1 MVLNYLCLN
10 ELNFIFLT
18 KFYQMN
24 TLKFK
29 IIIIFIPT
37 IFFLVGCSASTSTRY
52 EKTEKTNGNE
62 EENKATINE
71 DFDITEYKTKIEI
84 EKTYTNEEISD
95 AWYGYEGD
103 SEESN
108 VRQNNKIVETVDGYR
123 VLVVAT
129 DDMDAANSV
138 REDILDKIKRKE
150 VYISFEPPFYKVKV
164 GDFTDIT
171 ESNNLKFK
179 LNQLGYT
186 EARVI
191 KETVNIF
198 EESNESR

>member
-1 MVLNYLCLN
+1 
-10 ELNFIFLT
+10 
-18 KFYQMN
+18 MN
-24 TLKFK
+24 KLKFT
-29 IIIIFIPT
+29 IIFIPI

-52 EKTEKTNGNE
+52 EKTEKTNGNAD
-62 EENKATINE
+62 ENKTTINE
-71 DFDITEYKTKIEI
+71 DFDITPYKTKIEI
-84 EKTYTNEEISD
+84 ETMYNNEELSD

-103 SEESN
+103 SMESN
-108 VRQNNKIVETVDGYR
+108 FEQKHKIVETVDGYR

-129 DDMDAANSV
+129 DDMGAANSV
-138 REDILDKIKRKE
+138 RADILAKIKRKE
-150 VYISFEPPFYKVKV
+150 VYISFEPPFYKVKI

-191 KETVNIF
+191 QETVNIF
-198 EESNESR
+198 EE

>member
-1 MVLNYLCLN
+1 MYYKMKKLR
-10 ELNFIFLT
+10 LT
-18 KFYQMN
+18 
-24 TLKFK
+24 L
-29 IIIIFIPT
+29 IFIPI
-37 IFFLVGCSASTSTRY
+37 IFFYAGCGASTSSRY
-52 EKTEKTNGNE
+52 EKNEETNGNGDK
-62 EENKATINE
+62 NKATINE
-71 DFDITEYKTKIEI
+71 DFDIMQYKTKIEL
-84 EKTYTNEEISD
+84 ETSFYSEGLSD

-108 VRQNNKIVETVDGYR
+108 SGQNFIIVGTVDGYR

-129 DDMDAANSV
+129 DNMNAANSV
-138 REDILDKIKRKE
+138 RADILAKIKRKE
-150 VYISFEPPFYKVKV
+150 VYISFEPPFYRVKI

-191 KETVNIF
+191 QETVNIF
-198 EESNESR
+198 EE

>member
-1 MVLNYLCLN
+1 MDR
-10 ELNFIFLT
+10 
-18 KFYQMN
+18 
-24 TLKFK
+24 LKFT
-29 IIIIFIPT
+29 IIIIPLIFI
-37 IFFLVGCSASTSTRY
+37 IAGCSASTSTRY
-52 EKTEKTNGNE
+52 EKTEETKGNE
-62 EENKATINE
+62 EEKNVTINE
-71 DFDITEYKTKIEI
+71 DFDITDYKTKIDI
-84 EKTYTNEEISD
+84 EKTYTNEEIPD
-95 AWYGYEGD
+95 AWYGYANNND
-103 SEESN
+103 ESYIG
-108 VRQNNKIVETVDGYR
+108 QNHKIVETVDGYR

-129 DDMDAANSV
+129 DDMEAANSV
-138 REDILDKIKRKE
+138 RDDILAKIKRKE

-198 EESNESR
+198 EESNEYR

>member
-1 MVLNYLCLN
+1 MALNYLCLHKF
-10 ELNFIFLT
+10 NFIFLT
-18 KFYQMN
+18 MYYKMN
-24 TLKFK
+24 KLKFT
-29 IIIIFIPT
+29 IIFIPI
-37 IFFLVGCSASTSTRY
+37 IFFLAGCSASTSTRY
-52 EKTEKTNGNE
+52 EKTEKTNENE
-62 EENKATINE
+62 DKNKATTNE
-71 DFDITEYKTKIEI
+71 DYDITRYKTKIEI
-84 EKTYTNEEISD
+84 ETTFNSEGLSD
-95 AWYGYEGD
+95 AWYGYEGE

-108 VRQNNKIVETVDGYR
+108 FGQNLNIVGTVDGYR

-138 REDILDKIKRKE
+138 RADILDKIKRKE
-150 VYISFEPPFYKVKV
+150 VYISFEPPFYKVKI

-191 KETVNIF
+191 QETVNIF
-198 EESNESR
+198 EE

>member
-1 MVLNYLCLN
+1 
-10 ELNFIFLT
+10 
-18 KFYQMN
+18 MN
-24 TLKFK
+24 NLKF
-29 IIIIFIPT
+29 ILLLIPIIIFYT
-37 IFFLVGCSASTSTRY
+37 GCSASTDSRY

-62 EENKATINE
+62 EKDNVTINE
-71 DFDITEYKTKIEI
+71 DFDITQYKTKIEV
-84 EKTYTNEEISD
+84 ETSSNNEELTD

-103 SEESN
+103 SVESN
-108 VRQNNKIVETVDGYR
+108 FEQNLKIVETVDGYR
-123 VLVVAT
+123 VLVLAT
-129 DDMDAANSV
+129 DDMEEANSV
-138 REDILDKIKRKE
+138 RADILTKINRKE
-150 VYISFEPPFYKVKV
+150 VYISFEPPFYKVKI

-198 EESNESR
+198 EESSEFR

>member
-1 MVLNYLCLN
+1 MD
-10 ELNFIFLT
+10 
-18 KFYQMN
+18 K
-24 TLKFK
+24 LKFT
-29 IIIIFIPT
+29 IIIIPI
-37 IFFLVGCSASTSTRY
+37 IFFLTGCSASTSTRY
-52 EKTEKTNGNE
+52 EKTEKTNVNE
-62 EENKATINE
+62 EEKKATITE

-84 EKTYTNEEISD
+84 EKTYTNEEVSD

-103 SEESN
+103 TEESI
-108 VRQNNKIVETVDGYR
+108 VGQNHKIVETVDGYR

-129 DDMDAANSV
+129 DDMNAANTV
-138 REDILDKIKRKE
+138 RDDILAKTKRKE

>member
-1 MVLNYLCLN
+1 
-10 ELNFIFLT
+10 
-18 KFYQMN
+18 MN
-24 TLKFK
+24 KLKFT
-29 IIIIFIPT
+29 IIIIPI
-37 IFFLVGCSASTSTRY
+37 IFFFAGCSASTSTRY
-52 EKTEKTNGNE
+52 EKTEETNGNE
-62 EENKATINE
+62 EENKVTIKE

-84 EKTYTNEEISD
+84 EKTYTNDEISD
-95 AWYGYEGD
+95 AWYGYEGEAD
-103 SEESN
+103 ESI
-108 VRQNNKIVETVDGYR
+108 VTQNNKIVETVDGYR

-129 DDMDAANSV
+129 DDMDAANLV
-138 REDILDKIKRKE
+138 REDILAKIKRKE

-164 GDFTDIT
+164 GDFTDIE

-198 EESNESR
+198 EESNDSR